1 MKAVRFR
8 PDSSFFSDIPLTL
21 ATAPLAQKLP
31 PLSEFTV
38 LHLGLGSF
46 HRAHQAVYLQ
56 RLIDAGDTRW
66 SIVGANIRPDM
77 AEVVAALQAQGGRYT
92 LETVSP
98 AGECRYEQIEA
109 IREVLPWE
117 RSLAAVISRGA
128 VPSTRIVSFTVTE
141 AGYYLDTK
149 GKLDLSFSDLA
160 ADLERARR
168 GKAGGEGGEGAT
180 IYGAVCAILRAR
192 KAAKAGPVTL
202 LNCDNLRH
210 NGDHFRD
217 GLIEFIELAGDTD
230 LLLWIGANTAFP
242 NAMVDRITPRPP
254 PELRARVKAAT
265 GRDDAAAI
273 TGESFIQ
280 WVIEDNFAAGRP
292 DWGCVGVEL
301 VESVQPYE
309 EAKIRILNATHSC
322 IAWAGTLAGLDFIHE
337 GTHNAVI
344 RKMAY
349 DYVTDDVMP
358 CLSSPEAPSPID
370 LAAYRDVVL
379 DRFGNPAI
387 RDTNQR
393 VAADGFSKIPGFI
406 APTVRER
413 LAAGQPIDSVAVLPA
428 LFLAFLQRWHRGALP
443 YAYQDQGMDESV
455 AHAICDAAD
464 PVRVLC
470 SDAGLWGGAAGDAR
484 LIDAVR
490 GASGRVEDFVN
501 SGATR

>member
-1 MKAVRFR
+1 M
-8 PDSSFFSDIPLTL
+8 TL
-21 ATAPLAQKLP
+21 ATAPLAQTP
-31 PLSEFTV
+31 PALSEFTV

-66 SIVGANIRPDM
+66 SLAAANIRPDM
-77 AEVVAALQAQGGRYT
+77 AQVVAALQAQGGRYT

-98 AGECRYEQIEA
+98 AGEYRYEQIEA
-109 IREVLPWE
+109 IREVIPWE

-128 VPSTRIVSFTVTE
+128 APSTRIVSFTVTE
-141 AGYYLDTK
+141 AGYYLDTQ
-149 GKLDLSFSDLA
+149 GRLDLSFNDLA
-160 ADLERARR
+160 ADLARARR
-168 GKAGGEGGEGAT
+168 GKAGEEGGEGVT

-192 KAAKAGPVTL
+192 KAAQAGPVTL

-210 NGDHFRD
+210 NGDRFRA
-217 GLIEFIELAGDTD
+217 GLLEFIELEGDTD
-230 LLLWIGANTAFP
+230 LLSWINANTRCP

-280 WVIEDNFAAGRP
+280 WVIEDNFVAGRP
-292 DWGCVGVEL
+292 DWGRVGVEL

-322 IAWAGTLAGLDFIHE
+322 IAWAGTLVGLDFIHE
-337 GTHNAVI
+337 GTHNAMI

-349 DYVTDDVMP
+349 DYVTDDVIP
-358 CLSSPEAPSPID
+358 CLSSAEAPGPID

-428 LFLAFLQRWHRGALP
+428 LFLVFLRRWHQGALP
-443 YAYQDQGMDESV
+443 YVYQDQGMDEAL
-455 AHAICDAAD
+455 AHAICNAVD
-464 PVRVLC
+464 PVRALC
-470 SDAGLWGGAAGDAR
+470 SDAGLWGSAAGDAR

-490 GASGRVEDFVN
+490 GATGRVASFVN
-501 SGATR
+501 SVAKA